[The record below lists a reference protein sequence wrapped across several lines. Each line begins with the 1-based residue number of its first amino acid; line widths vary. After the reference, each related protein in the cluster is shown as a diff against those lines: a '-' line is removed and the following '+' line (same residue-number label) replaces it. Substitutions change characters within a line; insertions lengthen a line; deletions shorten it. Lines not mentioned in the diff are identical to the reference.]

1 MKFYILNVI
10 SKIQNFSKKLDETAL
25 IENNHWVYIDDLNFE
40 KKVYIFRPNGQLLI
54 STNGIVSKSSWEY
67 LGSGSFLIDL
77 SMKFII
83 NNEYVARIVEGCNAI
98 SVMILFVAFIIAFH
112 SNFKKTFLFGL
123 TGAILIYALNIIRV
137 ALLCIGIHE
146 YPEYASFLHDIVF
159 PGFIYGLVFLLWML
173 WVRMNTKTKT
183 TSS

>member
-1 MKFYILNVI
+1 MIELIKKNKAVVKFLLLFGGTYMLLALGYQAYLTHFSSEKYYPDYVTHLVSYQ
-10 SKIQNFSKKLDETAL
+10 SKYVAEAL
-25 IENNHWVYIDDLNFE
+25 GYEVRVAPH
-40 KKVYIFRPNGQLLI
+40 P
-54 STNGIVSKSSWEY
+54 T
-67 LGSGSFLIDL
+67 DL

>member
-67 LGSGSFLIDL
+67 LGSGSFLIDHD
-77 SMKFII
+77 
-83 NNEYVARIVEGCNAI
+83 EGSCKLPQN
-98 SVMILFVAFIIAFH
+98 
-112 SNFKKTFLFGL
+112 
-123 TGAILIYALNIIRV
+123 
-137 ALLCIGIHE
+137 
-146 YPEYASFLHDIVF
+146 
-159 PGFIYGLVFLLWML
+159 
-173 WVRMNTKTKT
+173 
-183 TSS
+183 